1 MVLQIIKFT
10 ILQYQIFR
18 SIEKY
23 MWTMDLTEDDV
34 QLADMLA
41 SMLTDEGII

>member
-18 SIEKY
+18 SSEKY